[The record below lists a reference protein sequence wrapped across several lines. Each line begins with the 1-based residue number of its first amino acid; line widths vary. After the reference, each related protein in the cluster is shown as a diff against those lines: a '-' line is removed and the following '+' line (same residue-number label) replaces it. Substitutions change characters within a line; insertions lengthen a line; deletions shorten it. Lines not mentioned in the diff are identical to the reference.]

1 MESALYG
8 IYALVFVSEIL
19 LVRCAHSFDF
29 WYVNNSCVNTVRQH
43 FPWSILY
50 VLKEETKNSL
60 SYLHV
65 SVIESR
71 RLMKGIASTHQAPAF
86 ELGGSFP
93 LKERSSR

>member
-1 MESALYG
+1 MSINENYSSTGVYHFTNHG
-8 IYALVFVSEIL
+8 KTYAW
-19 LVRCAHSFDF
+19 SFQKQ
-29 WYVNNSCVNTVRQH
+29 V
-43 FPWSILY
+43 

-71 RLMKGIASTHQAPAF
+71 RLMKGIASTHLAPAF
-86 ELGGSFP
+86 ELGGSLP

>member
-1 MESALYG
+1 MKIIVVPEYTILQTMERRMLDRFQKQ
-8 IYALVFVSEIL
+8 V
-19 LVRCAHSFDF
+19 
-29 WYVNNSCVNTVRQH
+29 
-43 FPWSILY
+43 

-71 RLMKGIASTHQAPAF
+71 RLMKGIASTHLAPAF
-86 ELGGSFP
+86 ELGGSLP